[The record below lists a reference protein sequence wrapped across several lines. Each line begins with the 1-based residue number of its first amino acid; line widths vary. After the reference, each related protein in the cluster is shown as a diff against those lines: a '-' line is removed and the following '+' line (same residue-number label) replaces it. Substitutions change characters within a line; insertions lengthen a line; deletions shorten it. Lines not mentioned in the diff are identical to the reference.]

1 MNKAHSVFFFIIKGQ
16 SSSSGVFGLYVISS
30 IGPEHERW
38 RDAQINSQTPTLFYY
53 SKTKSDNLF

>member
-1 MNKAHSVFFFIIKGQ
+1 MNKAHSVLFLIIKGQ

-30 IGPEHERW
+30 IGPEPERW
-38 RDAQINSQTPTLFYY
+38 CNTQTNSQTPTLLYY